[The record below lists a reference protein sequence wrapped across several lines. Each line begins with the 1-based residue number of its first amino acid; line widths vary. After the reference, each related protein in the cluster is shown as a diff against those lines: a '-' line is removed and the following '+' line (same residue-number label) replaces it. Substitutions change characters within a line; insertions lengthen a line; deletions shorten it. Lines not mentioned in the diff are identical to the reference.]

1 MTTQLQASTT
11 TLENHNGQQQIMF
24 DEHDKLTNN
33 LITQD
38 KLKMEEQL
46 NYYRV
51 KEIYS
56 YRQYYIT

>member
-1 MTTQLQASTT
+1 MKTELQVSSTM
-11 TLENHNGQQQIMF
+11 LENHNEQQQIMF
-24 DEHDKLTNN
+24 DKLANN

-38 KLKMEEQL
+38 RLKMEEEL

-56 YRQYYIT
+56 YRQ